1 MGRAYLTLAF
11 VIMGWQKRLGLP
23 ISYSV
28 AKRLA
33 FGVRCVHAATALVWS
48 VGMLYV
54 LVESWLQLNRI
65 F

>member
-1 MGRAYLTLAF
+1 MGRAYGTLAF

-48 VGMLYV
+48 AGMLYV
-54 LVESWLQLNRI
+54 LAESWLQLNRI

>member
-1 MGRAYLTLAF
+1 MSRAYLTLAF

-33 FGVRCVHAATALVWS
+33 LVIRSMHAATALVWS
-48 VGMLYV
+48 AGMLYV

>member
-1 MGRAYLTLAF
+1 MSRAYGTLAF

-33 FGVRCVHAATALVWS
+33 FGVRCVHTATALVWS